1 MLKKRLMVSVA
12 ILTGVSGCVGGGSG
26 SVDSNLVQ
34 IDAAE
39 EATRSFAAKA
49 DGSTQDAGG
58 ALQDGETLT
67 ARKVGVIGQLLN
79 YDTGETGPT
88 SASVSITENAEGG
101 HDVILN
107 GQLLKFTAADRKVET
122 DGSSNGYD
130 ISNSA
135 TSVFSSMLNR
145 TGDLDDLLNSGN
157 GYAEVLYVQTNQIVP
172 GEPNTAAYAVIGT
185 ETKDADLKALP
196 TATYAGKAR
205 VDIVPA
211 TGFRSL
217 GLDRTSLRSDMT
229 MTADFGK
236 GEVSGSLTAITL
248 EAPGTGTRAAVAG
261 SLSLDKTTF
270 DQNGFAG
277 TVSPDATFI
286 GNAGLQSGSGTYSGA
301 FYGPNAEE
309 VAGTLG
315 FTGTEVGGSGLNG
328 YGYFI
333 GDKQ

>member
-1 MLKKRLMVSVA
+1 MLKKRLIVSAAV
-12 ILTGVSGCVGGGSG
+12 LTWVSGCVGGSG
-26 SVDSNLVQ
+26 DSGVVQ

-67 ARKVGVIGQLLN
+67 ARKVGAIGQLLN
-79 YDTGETGPT
+79 YNTGETGPT

-107 GQLLKFTAADRKVET
+107 GKLLKFTAADRSVEP
-122 DGSSNGYD
+122 DGSIYGYD
-130 ISNSA
+130 ISNPA
-135 TSVFSSMLNR
+135 TSVYSSMYNYR
-145 TGDLDDLLNSGN
+145 GDLDDLLNPGN
-157 GYAEVLYVQTNQIVP
+157 GYAEVLHVQTNQIEP
-172 GEPNTAAYAVIGT
+172 GGEPNTAAFAVIGT
-185 ETKDADLKALP
+185 ETRDAGLKALP
-196 TATYAGKAR
+196 TATYAGNAR
-205 VDIVPA
+205 VNVVPA
-211 TGFRSL
+211 TGFRSQTE
-217 GLDRTSLRSDMT
+217 DRTRLRSDMT

-248 EAPGTGTRAAVAG
+248 QAPGSGTRAAVAG
-261 SLSLDKTTF
+261 RLSLEKTTF

-286 GNAGLQSGSGTYSGA
+286 GNAGLQSGSGTYAGA

-315 FTGTEVGGSGLNG
+315 FIGTEVDGSGVNG